1 MKKKGKTRF
10 ESVKSAARS
19 SRYRVLFR
27 FRCLPRLHL
36 DLPTFR
42 FCLRH
47 RRRGV
52 FLLFFFPLVVSER
65 RGFDVQTLT
74 QLFPFELIFSV
85 LQKKRVFFASLLLVF
100 FNLYP
105 PSNWFRLF
113 SLVFSRSDSSVFSDF
128 LIKKKNY
135 LFLF

>member
-85 LQKKRVFFASLLLVF
+85 LQKKRVFFASLLLF
-100 FNLYP
+100 FLTFTRHQTGFVCFL
-105 PSNWFRLF
+105 WF
-113 SLVFSRSDSSVFSDF
+113 F
-128 LIKKKNY
+128 LGATRPCSPI
-135 LFLF
+135 FLFF